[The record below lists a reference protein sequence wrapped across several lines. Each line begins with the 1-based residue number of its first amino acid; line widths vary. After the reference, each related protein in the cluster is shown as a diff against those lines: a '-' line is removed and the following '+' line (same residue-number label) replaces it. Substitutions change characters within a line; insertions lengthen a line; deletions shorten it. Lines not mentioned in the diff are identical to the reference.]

1 MNANVSKAGI
11 NLLKKNST
19 KADFVGGI
27 VATGGVAYSWEYLTP
42 FIWAFSESGAGEGEF
57 LIPVRQEDFSSI
69 CKGNA
74 KSIEFKNSPENGG
87 FYADGYPY
95 IYGDGNTETTLN
107 ALAQEGE
114 SIFKSRLN
122 LPTRDEIVGL
132 TDPKNPKKSLNGLCW
147 ELKTGNYY
155 ASDIKI
161 LGRGKA
167 VALSIGVEHLLL
179 PPKVLN
185 YFTDDECEVFTNAE
199 FVIIKQGGV
208 RVVINK
214 ADNANCDKPPLF
226 EEVIPGEKKMRGQIA
241 MGRDYLSR
249 LLKDFR
255 NEHAIITL
263 CEGGA
268 VRIVDYDYITKTGK
282 EIITDGEQI
291 LHNATLDGKYPDN
304 KSIWR
309 VDALKRICKFAT
321 DDFILVD
328 VFDGEVIPAT
338 ENNDEYKTCPFA
350 RYPIRIK
357 AGADRLIVMMPCVV
371 L

>member
-1 MNANVSKAGI
+1 MNAIISKAGI

-27 VATGGVAYSWEYLTP
+27 VATGGVAYAWEYLTP
-42 FIWAFSESGAGEGEF
+42 FVWAFNESGTGEGEF

-74 KSIEFKNSPENGG
+74 KSIEIKNTPENCR
-87 FYADGYPY
+87 YLADGYPY
-95 IYGDGNTETTLN
+95 IYGDGDTETTLN

-114 SIFKSRLN
+114 SVFKGKLN
-122 LPTRDEIVGL
+122 LPTRDEILGL
-132 TDPKNPKKSLNGLCW
+132 TDPKNPKQSLNGLCW
-147 ELKTGNYY
+147 DLKTGNYY
-155 ASDIKI
+155 ASDTKI

-185 YFTDDECEVFTNAE
+185 YITDDECEVFTNSK

-214 ADNANCDKPPLF
+214 ADNASWDKPPLF
-226 EEVIPGEKKMRGQIA
+226 EKVIPTTDKPLRGQIA
-241 MGRDYLSR
+241 MGKDYLSK

-255 NEHAIITL
+255 NEYAYVEL

-268 VRIVDYDYITKTGK
+268 VRITDYDKYSKTGK
-282 EIITDGEQI
+282 EIVTDGEQI
-291 LHNATLDGKYPDN
+291 LHNASLDEKYPDN
-304 KSIWR
+304 ESMWR
-309 VDALKRICKFAT
+309 VNSLKSICKFAT

-328 VFDGEVIPAT
+328 VFDGEIIKAT

-350 RYPIRIK
+350 KYPIRIK
-357 AGADRLIVMMPCVV
+357 AGANRLVVMMPHI